1 MEPFYF
7 LIQTVVMILVV
18 VACLMLFVAYL
29 TLLERKFLGYMQVR
43 LGPNR
48 VGVFGLLQPIADGI
62 KSFVKEDIIPDN
74 ADKAVFVIAPM
85 ISFIS
90 ALSMFALIPFG
101 DKITVL
107 GREIKLVI
115 ADVDIGILYIFA
127 LGTLGEYGIV
137 LGGWASGNKYGLLGA
152 LRAAAQMISYEVALG
167 LILLG
172 TIILAGSL
180 RLTEIVEAQ
189 RGLWFIVYQP
199 FAFVLYVVAG
209 LAEINRTPFDMP
221 ESESELA
228 CGFNI
233 EYSSM
238 KFALFFMA
246 EYAHIIVGS
255 CIITTLFFGGWHIP
269 FVPVDLIRMNA
280 ELVAQGLW
288 IGFAIFSI
296 LGGGLLVRR
305 FKKGKYGD
313 LRDYEPLVIGAPG
326 ILIGFALLGLFAI
339 FAQDWEFLPWGKN
352 IFIATLQAGVF
363 LAKVLFFCFFFIW
376 VRWKLPRF
384 RYDQLMRLGWKVM
397 LPLALI
403 NILVTG
409 WVVLQS

>member
-1 MEPFYF
+1 MNMDLLFF

-18 VACLMLFVAYL
+18 VTCLMLCVAYM
-29 TLLERKFLGYMQVR
+29 TLVERKFLGYMQVR

-48 VGVFGLLQPIADGI
+48 VGYFGLLQPIADGI

-74 ADKAVFVIAPM
+74 ADKPVFVIAPM
-85 ISFIS
+85 ISFVT

-101 DKITVL
+101 ESITVF

-167 LILLG
+167 LIILG

-189 RGLWFIVYQP
+189 RGVWFIVYQP
-199 FAFVLYVVAG
+199 FAFLLYIVAA

-228 CGFNI
+228 CGYNI

-238 KFALFFMA
+238 KFALFMIA
-246 EYAHIIVGS
+246 EYIHLVIVAALT
-255 CIITTLFFGGWHIP
+255 TTLFLGGWLG
-269 FVPVDLIRMNA
+269 PVL
-280 ELVAQGLW
+280 
-288 IGFAIFSI
+288 
-296 LGGGLLVRR
+296 
-305 FKKGKYGD
+305 
-313 LRDYEPLVIGAPG
+313 PG
-326 ILIGFALLGLFAI
+326 PV
-339 FAQDWEFLPWGKN
+339 W
-352 IFIATLQAGVF
+352 
-363 LAKVLFFCFFFIW
+363 FFIKTLLLIFVFIW
-376 VRWKLPRF
+376 IRGTYPRM
-384 RYDQLMRLGWKVM
+384 RYDHIMKFGWKFLFPAAILNVIVT
-397 LPLALI
+397 AL
-403 NILVTG
+403 
-409 WVVLQS
+409 VVALR

>member
-1 MEPFYF
+1 MNMDLLFF

-18 VACLMLFVAYL
+18 VTCLMLCVAYM
-29 TLLERKFLGYMQVR
+29 TLVERKFLGYMQVR

-48 VGVFGLLQPIADGI
+48 VGYFGLLQPIADGI

-74 ADKAVFVIAPM
+74 ADKPVFVIAPM
-85 ISFIS
+85 ISFVT

-101 DKITVL
+101 ESITVF

-167 LILLG
+167 LIILG

-180 RLTEIVEAQ
+180 RLTDIVEAQ
-189 RGLWFIVYQP
+189 RGVWFIVYQP
-199 FAFVLYVVAG
+199 FAFLLYIVAA

-228 CGFNI
+228 CGYNI

-238 KFALFFMA
+238 KFALFMIA
-246 EYAHIIVGS
+246 EYIHLVIVAALT
-255 CIITTLFFGGWHIP
+255 TTLFLGGWLG
-269 FVPVDLIRMNA
+269 PVL
-280 ELVAQGLW
+280 
-288 IGFAIFSI
+288 
-296 LGGGLLVRR
+296 
-305 FKKGKYGD
+305 
-313 LRDYEPLVIGAPG
+313 PG
-326 ILIGFALLGLFAI
+326 PV
-339 FAQDWEFLPWGKN
+339 W
-352 IFIATLQAGVF
+352 
-363 LAKVLFFCFFFIW
+363 FFIKTLLLIFVFIW
-376 VRWKLPRF
+376 IRGTYPRM
-384 RYDQLMRLGWKVM
+384 RYDHIMKFGWKFLFPAAILNMIVT
-397 LPLALI
+397 AL
-403 NILVTG
+403 
-409 WVVLQS
+409 VVALR

>member
-1 MEPFYF
+1 MLGMNMEHLYF
-7 LIQTVVMILVV
+7 LIQTVIMILVV
-18 VACLMLFVAYL
+18 VTCLMLCVAYM

-48 VGVFGLLQPIADGI
+48 VGYFGLLQPVADGI

-85 ISFIS
+85 ISFVT

-101 DKITVL
+101 ESVTVF

-167 LILLG
+167 LIIRG

-180 RLTEIVEAQ
+180 RLTDIVEAQ
-189 RGLWFIVYQP
+189 RDAWFIIYQP
-199 FAFVLYVVAG
+199 FAFLLYIVAA

-228 CGFNI
+228 CGYNI

-238 KFALFFMA
+238 KFALFMIA
-246 EYAHIIVGS
+246 EYIHLVIVAALT
-255 CIITTLFFGGWHIP
+255 TTLFLGGWLGP
-269 FVPVDLIRMNA
+269 LLPGPVWFFIKTL
-280 ELVAQGLW
+280 
-288 IGFAIFSI
+288 
-296 LGGGLLVRR
+296 LLV
-305 FKKGKYGD
+305 F
-313 LRDYEPLVIGAPG
+313 V
-326 ILIGFALLGLFAI
+326 
-339 FAQDWEFLPWGKN
+339 
-352 IFIATLQAGVF
+352 
-363 LAKVLFFCFFFIW
+363 FIW
-376 VRWKLPRF
+376 IRGTYPRM
-384 RYDQLMRLGWKVM
+384 RYDHIMKFGWKFLFPAAILNVIVT
-397 LPLALI
+397 AL
-403 NILVTG
+403 
-409 WVVLQS
+409 VVALR

>member
-1 MEPFYF
+1 MEPLYF
-7 LIQTVVMILVV
+7 LIQTVIMILVV
-18 VACLMLFVAYL
+18 VTCLMLFVAYL

-48 VGVFGLLQPIADGI
+48 VGYFGLLQPIADGI

-85 ISFIS
+85 ISFIT

-101 DKITVL
+101 DSITVF

-167 LILLG
+167 LIILG

-199 FAFVLYVVAG
+199 FAFLLYVVAG
-209 LAEINRTPFDMP
+209 LAEINRIPFDMP

-228 CGFNI
+228 CGYNV

-238 KFALFFMA
+238 KFALFMIA
-246 EYAHIIVGS
+246 EYIHLVIVAALS
-255 CIITTLFFGGWHIP
+255 TTLFLGGWLGP
-269 FVPVDLIRMNA
+269 LLPGPV
-280 ELVAQGLW
+280 W
-288 IGFAIFSI
+288 
-296 LGGGLLVRR
+296 
-305 FKKGKYGD
+305 
-313 LRDYEPLVIGAPG
+313 
-326 ILIGFALLGLFAI
+326 
-339 FAQDWEFLPWGKN
+339 
-352 IFIATLQAGVF
+352 
-363 LAKVLFFCFFFIW
+363 FFIKMMAMIFLFIW
-376 VRWKLPRF
+376 IRGTYPRM
-384 RYDQLMRLGWKVM
+384 RYDHIMKLGWKFLFPAAILNVVVT
-397 LPLALI
+397 AL
-403 NILVTG
+403 
-409 WVVLQS
+409 VVALK

>member
-1 MEPFYF
+1 MEPLYF
-7 LIQTVVMILVV
+7 LIQTVIMILVV
-18 VACLMLFVAYL
+18 VTCLMLFVAYL

-48 VGVFGLLQPIADGI
+48 VGFFGLLQPIADGI

-85 ISFIS
+85 ISFIT

-101 DKITVL
+101 DSITVF

-167 LILLG
+167 LIILG
-172 TIILAGSL
+172 TVILAGSL

-199 FAFVLYVVAG
+199 FAFLLYVVAG

-228 CGFNI
+228 CGYNI

-238 KFALFFMA
+238 KFALFMIA
-246 EYAHIIVGS
+246 EYIHLVIVAALS
-255 CIITTLFFGGWHIP
+255 TTLFLGGWLGP
-269 FVPVDLIRMNA
+269 LLPGPV
-280 ELVAQGLW
+280 W
-288 IGFAIFSI
+288 
-296 LGGGLLVRR
+296 
-305 FKKGKYGD
+305 
-313 LRDYEPLVIGAPG
+313 
-326 ILIGFALLGLFAI
+326 
-339 FAQDWEFLPWGKN
+339 
-352 IFIATLQAGVF
+352 
-363 LAKVLFFCFFFIW
+363 FFIKMMLMIFLFIW
-376 VRWKLPRF
+376 IRGTYPRM
-384 RYDQLMRLGWKVM
+384 RYDHIMKFGWKFLFPVAI
-397 LPLALI
+397 LNVVITAL
-403 NILVTG
+403 
-409 WVVLQS
+409 VVALR

>member
-1 MEPFYF
+1 MELLYF

-18 VACLMLFVAYL
+18 VTCLMLCVAYM

-48 VGVFGLLQPIADGI
+48 VGYFGLLQPIADGI

-74 ADKAVFVIAPM
+74 ADKTVFVIAPM
-85 ISFIS
+85 ISFVT

-101 DKITVL
+101 ESITVF

-167 LILLG
+167 LIILG

-189 RGLWFIVYQP
+189 RGAWFIIYQP
-199 FAFVLYVVAG
+199 FAFLLYIVAA

-228 CGFNI
+228 SGYNI

-238 KFALFFMA
+238 KFALFMIA
-246 EYAHIIVGS
+246 EYIHLVTVAALT
-255 CIITTLFFGGWHIP
+255 TTLFLGGWLG
-269 FVPVDLIRMNA
+269 PVLPGPVWFFIKT
-280 ELVAQGLW
+280 L
-288 IGFAIFSI
+288 
-296 LGGGLLVRR
+296 LLV
-305 FKKGKYGD
+305 F
-313 LRDYEPLVIGAPG
+313 V
-326 ILIGFALLGLFAI
+326 
-339 FAQDWEFLPWGKN
+339 
-352 IFIATLQAGVF
+352 
-363 LAKVLFFCFFFIW
+363 FIW
-376 VRWKLPRF
+376 IRGTYPRM
-384 RYDQLMRLGWKVM
+384 RYDHIMKLGWKFLFPAAILNVIVT
-397 LPLALI
+397 AL
-403 NILVTG
+403 
-409 WVVLQS
+409 VVALR

>member
-1 MEPFYF
+1 MEPIYF

-18 VACLMLFVAYL
+18 VGCLMLFVAYL

-48 VGVFGLLQPIADGI
+48 VGYFGLLQPIADGI
-62 KSFVKEDIIPDN
+62 KSFLKEDIIPDN
-74 ADKAVFVIAPM
+74 ADKPVFVIAPM
-85 ISFIS
+85 ISFIT

-101 DKITVL
+101 DRITVF

-167 LILLG
+167 LIVLG

-199 FAFVLYVVAG
+199 FAFLLYIVAA

-228 CGFNI
+228 CGFNV

-238 KFALFFMA
+238 KFALFMIA
-246 EYAHIIVGS
+246 EYTHLVIVAALS
-255 CIITTLFFGGWHIP
+255 TTLFLGGWLGPWLPGPVWFFIKVMAMIFLFIWIRGTYPRMRYDHIMKFGWKFLFP
-269 FVPVDLIRMNA
+269 A
-280 ELVAQGLW
+280 
-288 IGFAIFSI
+288 
-296 LGGGLLVRR
+296 
-305 FKKGKYGD
+305 
-313 LRDYEPLVIGAPG
+313 
-326 ILIGFALLGLFAI
+326 ALLNVVI
-339 FAQDWEFLPWGKN
+339 
-352 IFIATLQAGVF
+352 T
-363 LAKVLFFCFFFIW
+363 
-376 VRWKLPRF
+376 
-384 RYDQLMRLGWKVM
+384 
-397 LPLALI
+397 AL
-403 NILVTG
+403 
-409 WVVLQS
+409 VVALR

>member
-1 MEPFYF
+1 MEPIYF

-18 VACLMLFVAYL
+18 VTCLMLFVAYL

-48 VGVFGLLQPIADGI
+48 VGYFGLLQPIADGI
-62 KSFVKEDIIPDN
+62 KSFLKEDIIPDN
-74 ADKAVFVIAPM
+74 ADKTVFVIAPM
-85 ISFIS
+85 ISFIT

-101 DKITVL
+101 DRITVL

-167 LILLG
+167 LIILG

-189 RGLWFIVYQP
+189 RGLWFIAYQP
-199 FAFVLYVVAG
+199 FAFLLYVVAA

-228 CGFNI
+228 CGYNV

-238 KFALFFMA
+238 KFALFMIA
-246 EYAHIIVGS
+246 EYIHLVIVAALT
-255 CIITTLFFGGWHIP
+255 TTLFLGGWLGPWLPGPVWFFIKMLLMIFVFIWIRGTYPRMRYDHIMKFGWKFLFP
-269 FVPVDLIRMNA
+269 A
-280 ELVAQGLW
+280 
-288 IGFAIFSI
+288 
-296 LGGGLLVRR
+296 
-305 FKKGKYGD
+305 
-313 LRDYEPLVIGAPG
+313 
-326 ILIGFALLGLFAI
+326 ALL
-339 FAQDWEFLPWGKN
+339 N
-352 IFIATLQAGVF
+352 VVVT
-363 LAKVLFFCFFFIW
+363 
-376 VRWKLPRF
+376 
-384 RYDQLMRLGWKVM
+384 
-397 LPLALI
+397 AL
-403 NILVTG
+403 
-409 WVVLQS
+409 VVALR